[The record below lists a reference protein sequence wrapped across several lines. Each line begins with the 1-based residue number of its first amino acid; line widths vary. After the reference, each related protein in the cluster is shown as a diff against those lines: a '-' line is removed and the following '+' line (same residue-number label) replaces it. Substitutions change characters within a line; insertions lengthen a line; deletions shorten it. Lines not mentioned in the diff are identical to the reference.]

1 MACMRLQPAD
11 LLLDPRSA
19 WSSTWHPTRIR
30 VTSRT
35 ESARCDKG
43 KKQESGATAD
53 LRDQAWCSGRWYL
66 FDSCP
71 RTAKSCS
78 SMEHAFRVD
87 NLHED
92 KGMHARRTFSI
103 NKLLI
108 QSRAIASEMT
118 SVIS

>member
-43 KKQESGATAD
+43 RNQESGATAD

-66 FDSCP
+66 FDS
-71 RTAKSCS
+71 TLLTHGQVLLL
-78 SMEHAFRVD
+78 EHAFRVD

-92 KGMHARRTFSI
+92 KDMHARRTFPI
-103 NKLLI
+103 NKLF
-108 QSRAIASEMT
+108 RAVASEMA